1 MKNIYKKI
9 IALILVF
16 LCFINTGISKN
27 EAYAWSSDKYLV
39 LVQQKN
45 GSWKAYK
52 NIIELSDNGYLMIK
66 AKRISKALIFTYVK
80 NNNGT
85 FDIKADD
92 NIYITFTKKSS
103 EYVYSDGIEERVKM
117 APEEAYT
124 SKISKYNMCQ
134 ISSLSILVS
143 FKCFSGSQLEAYPD
157 YDGVICF
164 SKYNNIPDTVPVV
177 EIVPT
182 TIPTPALEPEPTT
195 IDIQGIE
202 FPVRTEYL
210 ERSKALSDWGGS
222 SLLWSDLELKVDGD
236 IIKSTNLALDS
247 DKIEFTHQA
256 LDCDG
261 ISLTKT
267 KKGYKLSI
275 SVKLDGSV
283 VADQN
288 ASIVKAMVAT
298 ISSKPNQV
306 YNTIYQSFTTNDTH
320 GINEDTY
327 VPVGDCRLK
336 VNMTNGTVTYFIK
349 GIN

>member
-1 MKNIYKKI
+1 MKNIHKKI

-16 LCFINTGISKN
+16 LCFIMTGISIN
-27 EAYAWSSDKYLV
+27 EACAKASDKYLV
-39 LVQQKN
+39 LVEQKN

-66 AKRISKALIFTYVK
+66 AKRISKALKFTYVK
-80 NNNGT
+80 NSNGT
-85 FDIKADD
+85 FDIKENDD
-92 NIYITFTKKSS
+92 IYIAFTKKSN
-103 EYVYSDGIEERVKM
+103 EYIYSDGIEERVKM
-117 APEEAYT
+117 APEKAYT
-124 SKISKYNMCQ
+124 SKISEYNMCQ
-134 ISSLSILVS
+134 VSSLSTLVN
-143 FKCFSGSQLEAYPD
+143 FKCFSDTDLEEYSD

-164 SKYNNIPDTVPVV
+164 SKYSSIPDSVPVV
-177 EIVPT
+177 ETVTAIS
-182 TIPTPALEPEPTT
+182 PTPQPELESTAIEVE
-195 IDIQGIE
+195 GIE
-202 FPVRTEYL
+202 FPIRTEFL
-210 ERSKALSDWGGS
+210 ERAKTLSDWGGS
-222 SLLWSDLELKVDGD
+222 ALLWSELELKVDGD
-236 IIKSTNLALDS
+236 IIKSTNLAIDS

-256 LDCDG
+256 LGCEG

-288 ASIVKAMVAT
+288 ATIVKAMIAT